1 MFDPQQNEIKIE
13 IKQIKREI
21 TLLQDNFKRS
31 KKNEIYCEMDKSE
44 LQKCK
49 PKKDKMDQR
58 ESQKCKIFHKS
69 KKRQN
74 PFQIAKMQNIFQNQI
89 DKINLSDLKKDKI
102 YQKKERAYWKMDLGK
117 SQKCRIFDKM
127 NQIKS

>member
-1 MFDPQQNEIKIE
+1 M
-13 IKQIKREI
+13 
-21 TLLQDNFKRS
+21 QDNFKRS

-44 LQKCK
+44 SQKCK

-74 PFQIAKMQNIFQNQI
+74 PFQIAKMQDIFQNQI
-89 DKINLSDLKKDKI
+89 DKI
-102 YQKKERAYWKMDLGK
+102 KKEINLLRNKLERSKKRQSLLEKRESLLENGLTQIAKMQNL
-117 SQKCRIFDKM
+117 
-127 NQIKS
+127 